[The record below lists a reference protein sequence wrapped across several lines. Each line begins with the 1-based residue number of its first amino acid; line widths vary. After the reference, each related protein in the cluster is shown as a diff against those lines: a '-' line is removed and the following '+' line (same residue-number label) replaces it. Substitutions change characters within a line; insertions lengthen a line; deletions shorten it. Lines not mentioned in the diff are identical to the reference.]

1 MCRYTHLLPM
11 TREELQQQYLVSGAM
26 LYGVALRLLGSSQD
40 AEDAVQEVFLT
51 LWNRSEMLQELEVE
65 EGQRYFTQALKNHC
79 ISQLRRR
86 EVRRVADEAVEDVYN
101 LQPDDTPSPY
111 EQLAQNDELEQLAGL
126 VATLPKKQAE
136 AFRLCHFEQLDTH
149 EIAGRMN
156 ETEANVRMLLSRAR
170 RTVKA
175 LFCKA

>member
-1 MCRYTHLLPM
+1 MCRYPHLLPM

-40 AEDAVQEVFLT
+40 AEDAVQEVFLA
-51 LWNRSEMLQELEVE
+51 LWNQSERLQELEVE

-101 LQPDDTPSPY
+101 IQPDDTPSPY
-111 EQLAQNDELEQLAGL
+111 EQLAQNGIIYQLSISD
-126 VATLPKKQAE
+126 K
-136 AFRLCHFEQLDTH
+136 
-149 EIAGRMN
+149 M
-156 ETEANVRMLLSRAR
+156 
-170 RTVKA
+170 
-175 LFCKA
+175 